1 MKTIRKGDRGEEVKI
16 LQRAL
21 GIADDGIFGAQ
32 TEKALK
38 AWQNDHGLFPDG
50 IAGPKTWTIIG
61 YGDNSSLT
69 ITPGYI
75 NTHITRCINRPI
87 KYIAI
92 HYTAGSSSK
101 EGSALNT
108 RNVFL
113 SRKASADYVVD
124 DAQIVQINPDIRNY
138 YCWSVGDA
146 KNTASGGGRLYGKAT
161 NKNTISIEM
170 CSTLKKGTTALVPN
184 HDGWSVTDSV
194 VNNTLKLVRYLMV
207 KYNIPKENVV
217 RHYDV
222 SGKLCPGIVG
232 WNNAQLYTITGKQ
245 NSEKNKSDKWQE
257 FWERI

>member
-1 MKTIRKGDRGEEVKI
+1 MKTIRKGDKGEEVKI

-21 GIADDGIFGAQ
+21 GIADDGIFGPA

-50 IAGPKTWTIIG
+50 IAGPKTWTAIE
-61 YGDNSSLT
+61 YGDNSTLT

-92 HYTAGSSSK
+92 HYTAGSTSK
-101 EGSALNT
+101 AGSAMNT
-108 RNVFL
+108 RSVFI
-113 SRKASADYVVD
+113 SRRASADYVVD
-124 DAQIVQINPDIRNY
+124 DSQIVQINPDLRNY

-146 KNTASGGGRLYGKAT
+146 KNTSSGGGRLYGKAT
-161 NKNTISIEM
+161 NKNTVSIEM
-170 CSTLKKGTTALVPN
+170 CSTLKKGTSALVPN
-184 HDGWSVTDSV
+184 HEGWSVTDSV
-194 VNNTLKLVRYLMV
+194 VDNTLKLVRYLML
-207 KYNIPKENVV
+207 KYDIPKENVV

-222 SGKLCPGIVG
+222 SGKICPGILG
-232 WNNAQLYTITGKQ
+232 WNNAPIYTITGKQ
-245 NSEKNKSDKWQE
+245 TSERSKSDKWQE